1 MPAAAPAPQSA
12 ADSNKDMAR
21 YAEREAKSDKAL
33 AYRGG
38 DTVVI
43 GSTAVVVI
51 LAIVLI
57 VVLL

>member
-1 MPAAAPAPQSA
+1 
-12 ADSNKDMAR
+12 MAR